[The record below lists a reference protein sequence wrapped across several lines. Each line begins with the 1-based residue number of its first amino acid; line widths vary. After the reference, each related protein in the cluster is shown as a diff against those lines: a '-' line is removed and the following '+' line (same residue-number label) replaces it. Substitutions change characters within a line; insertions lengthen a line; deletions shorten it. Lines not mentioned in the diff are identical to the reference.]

1 MAPRITIIGTGLI
14 GASLGLALKKAKL
27 GYEIIGHDK
36 STTAASKAKKL
47 GAVDKTEWNLINA
60 VEGAGLVILAIPVD
74 AIKPTLEAIA
84 PYLSE
89 GVVVTDTASTKQ
101 MVLEWARTILPAG
114 VNFVGGHPLVR
125 ADVTGADAASADLFS
140 GATYC
145 LIPGA
150 GAQPDAVQ
158 LLVGLAG
165 TVGAEPFFPDATEH
179 DNFQAAVAHLPLLLA
194 TALMHLAAASPANR
208 EIRKMAGAD
217 FRRATALAGAD
228 AETSAQICAAN
239 RDGILRWLDAY
250 TRELVRLRALVA
262 DGGPELQAA
271 FEQAATSRAQW
282 GSRQEDERSVAMEAA
297 TDSASGQ
304 MKRFFLGDLGKK
316 LGKGAA
322 GKTVAK

>member
-1 MAPRITIIGTGLI
+1 MAPRITIVGTGLI

-27 GYEIIGHDK
+27 GYEIVGHDK
-36 STTAASKAKKL
+36 STTAANKAKKL

-60 VEGAGLVILAIPVD
+60 VEGAGLVILALPVD

-89 GVVVTDTASTKQ
+89 GAVVTDTASTKQ
-101 MVLEWARTILPAG
+101 LVLDWAKTILPPG

-125 ADVTGADAASADLFS
+125 ADAANADAASADLFT

-158 LLVGLAG
+158 LLVGLAT

-194 TALMHLAAASPANR
+194 TALMDVATASPANR

-217 FRRATALAGAD
+217 FRRATALADTD

-239 RDGILRWLDAY
+239 RDGILRWMDAY
-250 TRELVRLRALVA
+250 TKELARLRVLVA
-262 DGGPELQAA
+262 AGGPQLQEVFDQAA
-271 FEQAATSRAQW
+271 ASRAQW
-282 GSRQEDERSVAMEAA
+282 GTREEDERSVAMKAA
-297 TDSASGQ
+297 TDTASDQ

-316 LGKGAA
+316 IGKGAA
-322 GKTVAK
+322 GKTAAK

>member
-1 MAPRITIIGTGLI
+1 MAPRITIVGTGLI

-27 GYEIIGHDK
+27 GYEIVGHDK
-36 STTAASKAKKL
+36 STTAANKAKKL

-60 VEGAGLVILAIPVD
+60 VEGAGLVILALPVD

-89 GVVVTDTASTKQ
+89 GAVVTDTASTKQ
-101 MVLEWARTILPAG
+101 LVLDWAKTILPPG
-114 VNFVGGHPLVR
+114 VNFVGGHPLVSS
-125 ADVTGADAASADLFS
+125 DAASADLFT

-158 LLVGLAG
+158 LLVGLVT

-194 TALMHLAAASPANR
+194 TALMDMAAASPANR

-217 FRRATALAGAD
+217 FRKATALADTD

-239 RDGILRWLDAY
+239 RDGILRWMDAY
-250 TRELVRLRALVA
+250 ANQLARLRALVA
-262 DGGPELQAA
+262 AGGPELQKV
-271 FEQAATSRAQW
+271 FDKAATSRAQW
-282 GSRQEDERSVAMEAA
+282 GTPQEDERSVDMKAA
-297 TDSASGQ
+297 TDTASEQ
-304 MKRFFLGDLGKK
+304 MKRFFLGDLSKK
-316 LGKGAA
+316 IGKGAA
-322 GKTVAK
+322 GKTTAK